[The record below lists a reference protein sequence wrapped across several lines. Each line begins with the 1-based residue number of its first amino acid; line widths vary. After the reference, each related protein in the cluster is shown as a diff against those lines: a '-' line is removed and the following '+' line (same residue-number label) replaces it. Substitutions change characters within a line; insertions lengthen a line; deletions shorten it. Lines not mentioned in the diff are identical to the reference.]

1 MSEHII
7 YKGIL
12 TIDKQILKIENR
24 DIYITKIDS
33 LEITKL
39 DRYPLFKGMKLW
51 LKGLFILI
59 VLSIIYHGNSWIS
72 LIGDLYCYSIFL
84 LVVFNLYQHC
94 KLFYGLVITTAGNR
108 TIIASTRKDFIC
120 RVRDRLQEAIEN
132 TINERIVI
140 NLDNCLVN
148 HGNISYGSNNKNE
161 VKL

>member
-51 LKGLFILI
+51 MKGLFILI
-59 VLSIIYHGNSWIS
+59 VLSIIYHVNSWIR
-72 LIGDLYCYSIFL
+72 LIGDLY
-84 LVVFNLYQHC
+84 
-94 KLFYGLVITTAGNR
+94 
-108 TIIASTRKDFIC
+108 
-120 RVRDRLQEAIEN
+120 
-132 TINERIVI
+132 
-140 NLDNCLVN
+140 
-148 HGNISYGSNNKNE
+148 
-161 VKL
+161 

>member
-24 DIYITKIDS
+24 DIYI
-33 LEITKL
+33 
-39 DRYPLFKGMKLW
+39 
-51 LKGLFILI
+51 
-59 VLSIIYHGNSWIS
+59 SIIYHGNSWIS

-148 HGNISYGSNNKNE
+148 HGNIS
-161 VKL
+161 